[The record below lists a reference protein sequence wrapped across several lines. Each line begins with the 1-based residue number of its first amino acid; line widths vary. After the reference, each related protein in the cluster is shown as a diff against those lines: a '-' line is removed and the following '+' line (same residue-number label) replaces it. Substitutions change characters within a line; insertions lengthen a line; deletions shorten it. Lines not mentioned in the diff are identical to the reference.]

1 MTARIRYLSCLR
13 ASVCDDFP
21 NRTEKEKIR
30 RHIVD
35 WIIYRKYWDKDDSI
49 ERLSVDFGIPR
60 EEVTEFLYEKT
71 GSRYLSIRKELRIED
86 AEELLLCRRDLNVYD
101 IARMVGFT
109 DKSNFRRE
117 FSEAVGVKPT
127 EWRECNGNKKA
138 VRISGLSGTGRNH
151 SLLHHTTS
159 SKS

>member
-13 ASVCDDFP
+13 ASVCDVFP
-21 NRTEKEKIR
+21 YRTEREKIR

-71 GSRYLSIRKELRIED
+71 GCRYLSIRKELRLED
-86 AEELLLCRRDLNVYD
+86 AEELLLCRKDLNVYD

-117 FSEAVGVKPT
+117 FSEAVGLKPA
-127 EWRECNGNKKA
+127 EWRECNGNRKT
-138 VRISGLSGTGRNH
+138 VRISCLSGAGRSH
-151 SLLHHTTS
+151 SL
-159 SKS
+159 